1 VKGAQL
7 ATEGEMRTIRNTT
20 VIAPSVVQE
29 ADARS
34 LVPFSVRQAMG
45 FPPPAFMDERE
56 TVARRL
62 ELNTQMTKAKDRV
75 NSELDQI
82 MVEAMRAS
90 QRGDTAKANDAQAR
104 FRQRAIEIMQE
115 DETRPLAERINPQ
128 LATIRERAFQDF
140 YGRGSPEAIA
150 KSTNKAA
157 RPQMIEEQRL
167 LGRMPPAQ

>member
-1 VKGAQL
+1 
-7 ATEGEMRTIRNTT
+7 MRTIRNTT

-29 ADARS
+29 ADAKS
-34 LVPFSVRQAMG
+34 LVPSSVRQAMG

-56 TVARRL
+56 AVARRL

-75 NSELDQI
+75 NSELAQI
-82 MVEAMRAS
+82 MVEGMRAS

-150 KSTNKAA
+150 MSTNKAA
-157 RPQMIEEQRL
+157 RPQMIEEQQL